1 MCDSR
6 QISWANLAPQRR
18 DNWLHLTMRL
28 YEEASQELAL
38 AKLTT
43 GVSRRLKVGIKWFT
57 VVGGPRKSFEI
68 ASALRFYLIRSS
80 KHAGVECGRNSGN
93 TCHRPR

>member
-6 QISWANLAPQRR
+6 QISWTSLAPQRR

-38 AKLTT
+38 AI
-43 GVSRRLKVGIKWFT
+43 RLKVNDKASP
-57 VVGGPRKSFEI
+57 VG
-68 ASALRFYLIRSS
+68 
-80 KHAGVECGRNSGN
+80 
-93 TCHRPR
+93 